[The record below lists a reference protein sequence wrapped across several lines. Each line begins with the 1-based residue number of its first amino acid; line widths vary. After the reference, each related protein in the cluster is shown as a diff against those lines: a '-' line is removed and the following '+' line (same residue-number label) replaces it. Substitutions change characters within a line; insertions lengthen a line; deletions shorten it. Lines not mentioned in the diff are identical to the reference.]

1 VLKWLRSYS
10 QLLRSLQPRA
20 DAILHGLC
28 EMFDAYLLHT
38 FLLFSGVSLEEL
50 VWYDTKV
57 VNRLRST
64 LLRILT
70 QDTCK
75 YKAQVGSL
83 AGCAQTGCAMPQ
95 AVNDFCQGLL
105 GPILKPVAAQ
115 AAHPGCCCCWWAD

>member
-1 VLKWLRSYS
+1 MNPLLPALHPQVLKWLRSYS

-75 YKAQVGSL
+75 YKAQVGR
-83 AGCAQTGCAMPQ
+83 
-95 AVNDFCQGLL
+95 
-105 GPILKPVAAQ
+105 
-115 AAHPGCCCCWWAD
+115 PGTCWHSTVPCRRRV

>member
-1 VLKWLRSYS
+1 MRHLLLPLCPQVLKWLRSYS

-20 DAILHGLC
+20 DAILHGMC

-64 LLRILT
+64 LLRILS
-70 QDTCK
+70 QDGSK
-75 YKAQVGSL
+75 YKAQVGRL
-83 AGCAQTGCAMPQ
+83 AGCCCATLL
-95 AVNDFCQGLL
+95 AVAWLCLARLPDRLCSSL
-105 GPILKPVAAQ
+105 
-115 AAHPGCCCCWWAD
+115 C